1 VQDDEGFAVIWR
13 NAQHARSEL
22 LGGWILRLGGRLW
35 KLSHVG
41 WFKLLA
47 PRLPSER
54 GENPRKPAE
63 PYRKGVPVI
72 VFRRRA

>member
-1 VQDDEGFAVIWR
+1 MKDSLSFGATRNVHAVSCSAVGSSALWAGCG
-13 NAQHARSEL
+13 NSVTSAGSSLEHHA
-22 LGGWILRLGGRLW
+22 
-35 KLSHVG
+35 SHLNG
-41 WFKLLA
+41 
-47 PRLPSER
+47 